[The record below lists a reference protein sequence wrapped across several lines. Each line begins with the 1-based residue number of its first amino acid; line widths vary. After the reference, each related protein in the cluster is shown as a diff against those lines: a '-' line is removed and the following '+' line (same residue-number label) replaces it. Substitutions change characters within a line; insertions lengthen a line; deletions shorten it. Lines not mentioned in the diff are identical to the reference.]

1 MEVEVMVPGPPA
13 AVDFNFDSTCS
24 SPYMTAPSSP
34 QRFGNYFF
42 SAPTSPSARAPSNL
56 YCNFP
61 EQSGIY
67 KAKEEEGKLLTDDDQ
82 DFEFNFSGPL
92 HVPSISAA
100 DELFDGGKIRPLR
113 PHSFAANST
122 RKTEDALSEENT
134 QTRGRQRS
142 SGSSSSS
149 TPSNS
154 SYSRRESRSLP
165 PLRVSDVLIEQEE
178 ITENTKAVISK
189 TSNSKSYASAILSAI
204 SFSKGYKK
212 WKLKDLL
219 FRSASEGR
227 EPLTKYSVLNRREPE
242 TADAKN
248 ASFRSTEG
256 SVGSVSRRRGPPV
269 SAHELHYTT
278 NRAVSEELKR
288 KTYLPYNRGL
298 LGCLGFNPAGM
309 HDISRG
315 VGSLT
320 RG

>member
-1 MEVEVMVPGPPA
+1 MEMEVMVPVPAA
-13 AVDFNFDSTCS
+13 AVDINFESTCS

-34 QRFGNYFF
+34 QRFGNNFF
-42 SAPTSPSARAPSNL
+42 SVPTSPS
-56 YCNFP
+56 NFYHHLA
-61 EQSGIY
+61 EQSVIL
-67 KAKEEEGKLLTDDDQ
+67 KSKLEEEEDKLLIDDDQ

-92 HVPSISAA
+92 YVPPISAA
-100 DELFDGGKIRPLR
+100 DELFDGGKIRALR

-122 RKTEDALSEENT
+122 RKTEDVLSEENS

-142 SGSSSSS
+142 SASSSSS
-149 TPSNS
+149 SSSSSNS
-154 SYSRRESRSLP
+154 IYVRRESRSLP
-165 PLRVSDVLIEQEE
+165 PLRFPDVLIEQEAIAE
-178 ITENTKAVISK
+178 STKASTSK
-189 TSNSKSYASAILSAI
+189 TSNSRSYASAILSAI
-204 SFSKGYKK
+204 SFSRGYKK

-227 EPLTKYSVLNRREPE
+227 EPLTKYSVLNLNRREVE
-242 TADAKN
+242 TANVKS

-256 SVGSVSRRRGPPV
+256 SVGSVSRRRGPV

-288 KTYLPYNRGL
+288 KTHLPYKHGL
-298 LGCLGFNPAGM
+298 LGCLGFNPAGV
-309 HDISRG
+309 HGISRG